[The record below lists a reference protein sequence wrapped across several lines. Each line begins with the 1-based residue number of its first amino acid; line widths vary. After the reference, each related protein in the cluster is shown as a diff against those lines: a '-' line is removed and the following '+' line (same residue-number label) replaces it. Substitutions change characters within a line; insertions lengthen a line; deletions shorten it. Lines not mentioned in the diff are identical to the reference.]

1 MPIITTIDEVQK
13 LKQQLENNIVS
24 LEKQRT
30 DLTSEYNNKIAGIDN
45 QLLDFNDK
53 LKEVLKYKKIGQQQ

>member
-1 MPIITTIDEVQK
+1 MPIIITIDEVQK

-24 LEKQRT
+24 LEKQKT

-53 LKEVLKYKKIGQQQ
+53 LKEVLKYKKIGQL

>member
-53 LKEVLKYKKIGQQQ
+53 LKEVLKYKKIGQL